1 MEPTPR
7 PYVSDSSAPNGR
19 LDKRPHHLLAK
30 QHSSGSV
37 KTSQREKQAVG
48 YPVVLICCWNPL
60 VKCEF
65 SMHFWPETGPSD
77 QLYSSEDSHYW
88 QRAVPSYQHS
98 VLWCISWKVKP
109 CPAESNIHRTGHHTW
124 QSAVNRQP
132 WRPGAWMDLSW
143 EAWVGH
149 GCKRNL
155 VSFGW
160 RQRELLWCLQSLLVS
175 CRYLGEVSFSCAGAM
190 FPPVNLQSHTGM
202 LLFPTLPKNFKFA
215 GSGAGFSGIYWLAPC
230 SCLFCL
236 CEIVLPWPCLCWF
249 SNKPCLEA
257 AVLYAVILSVLLA

>member
-19 LDKRPHHLLAK
+19 LDKRPRHLLAK

-132 WRPGAWMDLSW
+132 WRPGAWMDLSSLGG
-143 EAWVGH
+143 AWLQ
-149 GCKRNL
+149 KK
-155 VSFGW
+155 FGV
-160 RQRELLWCLQSLLVS
+160 L
-175 CRYLGEVSFSCAGAM
+175 
-190 FPPVNLQSHTGM
+190 
-202 LLFPTLPKNFKFA
+202 
-215 GSGAGFSGIYWLAPC
+215 WLASEGIVVVPAKPVGVLQIFGRSFLQLCRCHVSPC
-230 SCLFCL
+230 
-236 CEIVLPWPCLCWF
+236 
-249 SNKPCLEA
+249 
-257 AVLYAVILSVLLA
+257 